1 MLIVA
6 GLLVV
11 LITLLEVL
19 LLRSLPMGAGAVL
32 ALAVGNSVIA
42 AVVGYF
48 VLASVRVDR
57 GGPASTRAM
66 RVVGD
71 TLPLLRQGL
80 NPESAAKAAR
90 VMTTLDGVDAV
101 IVADPSGIL
110 AMEGAAARRLDPRA
124 VQAELAAAM
133 DGHRHRLARL
143 DGRILAVALLR
154 SRGEVLGSL
163 ALVSEMGSAPAHG
176 RELVRIARV
185 LADLLS
191 TQAELGQMDRQA
203 QLVAEAELNALRA
216 QINPHFLFN
225 ALNTIISY
233 SREDPET
240 TRRLLHRLAELFRGS
255 MQSSGQMLP
264 FADEY
269 QQITNYLFIEQAR
282 FRDRLHVVYD
292 IDPQVLRILI
302 PALSVQTLV
311 ENAVRHGLS
320 PKKSAGTLT
329 LVGRLDFIA
338 MRMVIEVRDDGVG
351 MDPARIPDLLRPR
364 REGGRGGRGLGL
376 ANINERLRRLY
387 GEGCRLQI
395 ESSPNKGT
403 RVVMRIPMR

>member
-11 LITLLEVL
+11 LITLLEAL
-19 LLRSLPMGAGAVL
+19 LLLSLPGSTAAVG

-42 AVVGYF
+42 GVVGYF

-57 GGPASTRAM
+57 GGPFSTRAM

-80 NPESAAKAAR
+80 NPETAAKAAR

-101 IVADPSGIL
+101 VVADPSGIL
-110 AMEGAAARRLDPRA
+110 AMEGAASKRLDGRA
-124 VQAELAAAM
+124 VQAELTAAM
-133 DGHRHRLARL
+133 DVNRHRLARV
-143 DGRILAVALLR
+143 DGRILAVAPLR

-163 ALVSEMGSAPAHG
+163 ALVSETSSPPAYG

-191 TQAELGQMDRQA
+191 THAELGQMDRQA

-255 MQSSGQMLP
+255 MQSSGQMVP

-269 QQITNYLFIEQAR
+269 EQIKNYLFIEQAR
-282 FRDRLHVVYD
+282 FRDKLHVVYD
-292 IDPQVLRILI
+292 IDPQVLRILV

-320 PKKSAGTLT
+320 PKRGTGTLT

-338 MRMVIEVRDDGVG
+338 MRMVIEVKDDGVG
-351 MDPARIPDLLRPR
+351 MDPERIPELLRPR
-364 REGGRGGRGLGL
+364 RERGRGGRGLGL
-376 ANINERLRRLY
+376 ANINERLRRIY

-395 ESSPNKGT
+395 ESSPGKGT
-403 RVVMRIPMR
+403 TVLMRIPMR